1 MTDHTEI
8 GRSLDVA
15 ALQARLRDFASSRD
29 WQQFHSPK
37 NLAMALTGEVGEL
50 VEILQWLTPE
60 QSARLSKE
68 DLSLAA
74 DELADIQIYLLRMA
88 DVLGLSLADAVDEK
102 IERNEGRYPV
112 ELSKGEATRAARR
125 VSD

>member
-88 DVLGLSLADAVDEK
+88 YLLGLSLADAVDEK

-112 ELSKGEATRAARR
+112 ELSKGEAT
-125 VSD
+125 